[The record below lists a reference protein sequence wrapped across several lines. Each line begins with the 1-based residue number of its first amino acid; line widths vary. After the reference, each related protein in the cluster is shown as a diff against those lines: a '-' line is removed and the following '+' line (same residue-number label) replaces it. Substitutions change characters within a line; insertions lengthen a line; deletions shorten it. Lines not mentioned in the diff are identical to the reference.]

1 MTKKKQKL
9 WYIVQTY
16 SGKENSV
23 RDNLLSRI
31 KSLDQEES
39 IFRVICPDI
48 TIETQKD
55 GVTVEKVE
63 KQFPGYVFV
72 EMIDNDESWWVVR
85 NTPGVTGFLGSS
97 GKKARP
103 IPVPQE
109 EMDKILTQENLNE
122 SAINYAVG
130 DDVTI
135 VKGNFKDTIGVVD
148 SIDVK
153 NNEVIVLIEFMG
165 NSEQQLHLKLDDIVK
180 YE

>member
-109 EMDKILTQENLNE
+109 EMDKILIQENLNV

-130 DDVTI
+130 DEITI
-135 VKGNFKDTIGVVD
+135 VKGTFKDRIGVVE
-148 SIDVK
+148 SIDEK
-153 NNEVIVLIEFMG
+153 NNKVTVLIEFMG
-165 NSEQQLHLKLDDIVK
+165 NSEQQLDLKLDEVVK